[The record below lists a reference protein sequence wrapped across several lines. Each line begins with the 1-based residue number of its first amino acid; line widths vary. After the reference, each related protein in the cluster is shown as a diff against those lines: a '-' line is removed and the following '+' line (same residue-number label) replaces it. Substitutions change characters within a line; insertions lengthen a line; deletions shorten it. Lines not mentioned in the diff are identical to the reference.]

1 MTYVFNTGAELL
13 ACCREEGIPIHEAMI
28 RRELELGDLG
38 RNDLREEMQR
48 NLTVMRASVEKGLED
63 APRSVSGL
71 SGGDAQKLD
80 AYQDKALLGK
90 TATQAAAAAMA
101 VVEVNA
107 AMGRIVAAP
116 TAGASGI
123 LPGVLLPGGNRR
135 RRRHGRRRHRRPVR
149 RPAPRLPGRGGH
161 RPEKRHGPC
170 VRSRGRAGGM
180 SLHQTQRHGGCQRPL
195 SRRPGDGR
203 RIQRDPL

>member
-38 RNDLREEMQR
+38 RNDLRGEMQR

-80 AYQDKALLGK
+80 AYQDKAFLGK

-123 LPGVLLPGGNRR
+123 LPGVLLSAARR
-135 RRRHGRRRHRRPVR
+135 RNWSDDKLIDGLFTAAAIGVVSGL
-149 RPAPRLPGRGGH
+149 AATGAQQAVKQLCT
-161 RPEKRHGPC
+161 GPDC
-170 VRSRGRAGGM
+170 GKGK
-180 SLHQTQRHGGCQRPL
+180 
-195 SRRPGDGR
+195 
-203 RIQRDPL
+203 

>member
-90 TATQAAAAAMA
+90 TATRAAAAAMA

-123 LPGVLLPGGNRR
+123 LPGVLLSAARR
-135 RRRHGRRRHRRPVR
+135 RNWSDDKLIDGLFTAAAESPPPITVI
-149 RPAPRLPGRGGH
+149 ASGSSEIAL
-161 RPEKRHGPC
+161 
-170 VRSRGRAGGM
+170 
-180 SLHQTQRHGGCQRPL
+180 QTSMVPL
-195 SRRPGDGR
+195 A
-203 RIQRDPL
+203 

>member
-123 LPGVLLPGGNRR
+123 LPGVLLS
-135 RRRHGRRRHRRPVR
+135 
-149 RPAPRLPGRGGH
+149 AARLRN
-161 RPEKRHGPC
+161 
-170 VRSRGRAGGM
+170 
-180 SLHQTQRHGGCQRPL
+180 
-195 SRRPGDGR
+195 
-203 RIQRDPL
+203 